1 MDRRSIALSG
11 MQLDLV
17 QAIASQTTTP
27 IIVVLIHGGAQ
38 QGCFLCG
45 GFSLHFVPVLSGPI
59 DVSALMGMTR
69 VEAVLTAGYPGQRGG
84 EARGKGSSWL
94 EKGHHERRYTCCNYG
109 KGRAVSRPHSSN
121 IY

>member
-38 QGCFLCG
+38 QRCFCVWSFL
-45 GFSLHFVPVLSGPI
+45 LHFVRVLGPI
-59 DVSALMGMTR
+59 DVSALMGMAR

-84 EARGKGSSWL
+84 EAIANGARDSHGASTV
-94 EKGHHERRYTCCNYG
+94 EKLTACRAQCCG
-109 KGRAVSRPHSSN
+109 E
-121 IY
+121 

>member
-27 IIVVLIHGGAQ
+27 IVVVLIHGGAQ
-38 QGCFLCG
+38 QRCFLCG
-45 GFSLHFVPVLSGPI
+45 GFSLHFVRVLSGPI
-59 DVSALMGMTR
+59 DVSALMGMAR

-84 EARGKGSSWL
+84 EAIANGK
-94 EKGHHERRYTCCNYG
+94 
-109 KGRAVSRPHSSN
+109 RATLLCA
-121 IY
+121 

>member
-38 QGCFLCG
+38 QRCFCVWS
-45 GFSLHFVPVLSGPI
+45 FSLHFVRAMPGPI
-59 DVSALMGMTR
+59 DVSALMGMAR

-84 EARGKGSSWL
+84 EAIANGA
-94 EKGHHERRYTCCNYG
+94 
-109 KGRAVSRPHSSN
+109 RATLLCA
-121 IY
+121 